1 MNGWVYKALHS
12 CVWSVCVY
20 VCVCLYYTRV
30 QRETE
35 NNAINVRIL
44 TIRNAELR
52 V

>member
-12 CVWSVCVY
+12 CVWS